1 MSWEQIG
8 SIFEQAVAERE
19 DQDSTA
25 PLACPNDGEPLIEDL
40 EGNLRCKFD
49 GWVWDGQPIRY

>member
-19 DQDSTA
+19 AIDETP
-25 PLACPNDGEPLIEDL
+25 PLACPHDGEPLIEDPH
-40 EGNLRCKFD
+40 GNLRCKFD